1 MGRNRSDEDKIKKC
15 IPRALKINF
24 LSIVLLIQNICWSIS
39 DNNPWLYRCIYFSI
53 KAMHTIFIVQLYTII
68 HLTQWQFLIFDWNRV
83 QMQTIFKPSMFPI
96 QFLYGVH
103 FTKNKPDVAYL
114 IEGIESVL
122 KTWTSLKFW
131 ITYNMYI
138 LSDLKMFQYYNE
150 HFPLEIRYPKHG
162 MKHCCM
168 WYDTYFQS
176 ALKLWFF
183 KSF

>member
-24 LSIVLLIQNICWSIS
+24 LSILLLVQNICWSIS

-122 KTWTSLKFW
+122 KTQWTSSEFW
-131 ITYNMYI
+131 ITYNIYI
-138 LSDLKMFQYYNE
+138 DSSISRCANIIINIF
-150 HFPLEIRYPKHG
+150 H
-162 MKHCCM
+162 
-168 WYDTYFQS
+168 
-176 ALKLWFF
+176 
-183 KSF
+183 